1 MVMKTDTKTRLG
13 SLLWTTLLA
22 FLLPFSAQA
31 QQPAVSADVQQHVET
46 AIEVFDSL
54 VKLNFP
60 PHQRALLDEALK
72 DAHGF
77 VIFPQVLKVGAGVS
91 TIQGRGVLSYRD
103 RDGEWSPPIPLLVQG
118 TSSGPH
124 FGAVFY
130 DSLVVIKT
138 PAAIERMLSGQLRL
152 EGREAIGPV
161 QQAVSPQ
168 RDIVAYTRPQG
179 LTMGLSVD
187 DIHVTLN
194 QHHRR
199 TVRQDGR
206 AARDREWPE
215 NDHARLSLRAE
226 VRRNLQPGGRQVAQN
241 HLLEIKAANSNRA
254 AA

>member
-1 MVMKTDTKTRLG
+1 MKTYGNRWLAG
-13 SLLWTTLLA
+13 LLWCGAAAL
-22 FLLPFSAQA
+22 FLSLPTQA
-31 QQPAVSADVQQHVET
+31 QQPEVSDDLKQQVDT
-46 AIEVFDSL
+46 AIEVFDNL
-54 VKLNFP
+54 VKLDLP

-77 VIFPQVLKVGAGVS
+77 VIFPRVLKAGAGVS

-138 PAAIERMLSGQLRL
+138 PAAVERILSGQLRL
-152 EGREAIGPV
+152 EGREAIGPI
-161 QQAVSPQ
+161 QQAISPQ

-187 DIHVTLN
+187 DIHVTLDQQAIN
-194 QHHRR
+194 ELY
-199 TVRQDGR
+199 GR
-206 AARDREWPE
+206 EVEAREIVGGQK
-215 NDHARLSLRAE
+215 LTLRASPCVQKFVE
-226 VRRNLQPGGRQVAQN
+226 T
-241 HLLEIKAANSNRA
+241 SNRLA
-254 AA
+254 GKSPRTTNWK

>member
-1 MVMKTDTKTRLG
+1 MKTLIKTRLAN
-13 SLLWTTLLA
+13 LLWSGLLA
-22 FLLPFSAQA
+22 FLLPFSTQA

-46 AIEVFDSL
+46 ATEAFDSI
-54 VKLNFP
+54 VKLQLP
-60 PHQRALLDEALK
+60 PHQRSLLDEALM

-77 VIFPQVLKVGAGVS
+77 VIFPKVLKLGAGVS

-138 PAAIERMLSGQLRL
+138 PAAIERMLNGQLRL
-152 EGREAIGPV
+152 EGSEAIGPI
-161 QQAVSPQ
+161 QQAMSPQ
-168 RDIVAYTRPQG
+168 RDIVAYTRPLG

-194 QHHRR
+194 QQAIAELYGR
-199 TVRQDGR
+199 TVEP
-206 AARDREWPE
+206 REIVSGQKMTMRVSPCVQKFVE
-215 NDHARLSLRAE
+215 T
-226 VRRNLQPGGRQVAQN
+226 
-241 HLLEIKAANSNRA
+241 SNRVA
-254 AA
+254 GKSPRTTYWK